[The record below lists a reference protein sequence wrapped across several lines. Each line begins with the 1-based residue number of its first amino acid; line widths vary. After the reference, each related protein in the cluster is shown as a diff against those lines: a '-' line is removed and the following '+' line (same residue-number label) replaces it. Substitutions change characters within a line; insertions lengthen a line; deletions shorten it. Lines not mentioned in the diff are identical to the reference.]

1 MCEEYL
7 YIYIYVKNIY
17 KNSKANT
24 IFNGD
29 KFEAFPLRS
38 GAKHEC
44 PLSPWLFNTILKVQQ
59 MQ

>member
-1 MCEEYL
+1 MEWNFSHF
-7 YIYIYVKNIY
+7 VKNIY

-24 IFNGD
+24 IFGGD

-38 GAKHEC
+38 GAKHEY
-44 PLSPWLFNTILKVQQ
+44 PLSLWLFNIILKVQQ